1 MLAGIKANCRMHA
14 HLNRL
19 ESVRAVLGA
28 GVGEDPLDNEEQVA
42 DQMDALPY
50 MCRFQ
55 YEHAAQRIAQRMD
68 PLLEAYSKARTHH
81 SSAVPCIANP
91 WLCAAPRP
99 SGLALPLVMLWWYDM
114 QCGRQHIKP

>member
-1 MLAGIKANCRMHA
+1 MQQCLRPVAYAHA
-14 HLNRL
+14 CCRL

-55 YEHAAQRIAQRMD
+55 YEHAAQRIAARMD
-68 PLLEAYSKARTHH
+68 PLLAAYSKAR
-81 SSAVPCIANP
+81 SAP
-91 WLCAAPRP
+91 P
-99 SGLALPLVMLWWYDM
+99 SLALFA
-114 QCGRQHIKP
+114 CGKLTASCALPAVIA